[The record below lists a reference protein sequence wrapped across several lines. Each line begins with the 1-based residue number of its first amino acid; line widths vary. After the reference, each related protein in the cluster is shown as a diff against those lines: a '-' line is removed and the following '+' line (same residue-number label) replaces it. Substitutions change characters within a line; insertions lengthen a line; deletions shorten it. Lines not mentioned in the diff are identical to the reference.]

1 MDLLSLRYFQ
11 VVARLEHISRAA
23 SELHVAQP
31 SVSRTIARL
40 ETELGVPL
48 FNRQGRQIRLNQFG
62 AAFLRRVDRIL
73 SELDDARRELSDA
86 AGLEQGSVAVAAET
100 LLTLTNL
107 LAAFLTRYPGV
118 SVRLFQS
125 TAEAMVQQLR
135 TRKVDLC
142 VASQPLTG
150 PALRCTEL
158 IREEVLLAVPPGH
171 RLAERESVDMT
182 MLADEPFVTTRPGH
196 WQRVLADRLFTEAG
210 LQPTIICEGDEPG
223 AIQDLI
229 SAGLGVGLIPT
240 MSRRAATHAPVAWLH
255 VEVPNCVRTLT
266 LVWWED
272 AFLST
277 AAQRFRD
284 LAVQQFQQLTAE
296 N

>member
-23 SELHVAQP
+23 SELRVAQP

-40 ETELGVPL
+40 ESELGVPL
-48 FNRQGRQIRLNQFG
+48 FDRQGRQIRLNQFG

-100 LLTLTNL
+100 LLTLTHL
-107 LAAFLTRYPGV
+107 LAAFLARYPGV

-125 TAEAMVQQLR
+125 TAETMVQQMR
-135 TRKVDLC
+135 TREIDFC

-150 PALRCTEL
+150 PALRSIEL
-158 IREEVLLAVPPGH
+158 VREEVLLAVPPGH
-171 RLAERESVDMT
+171 RLAEREAVDMA
-182 MLADEPFVTTRPGH
+182 MLADEPFVTTRPGY
-196 WQRVLADRLFTEAG
+196 WQRALADRLFAEAG
-210 LQPTIICEGDEPG
+210 LQPAIICEGDEPG

-229 SAGLGVGLIPT
+229 GAGLGVGLIPT
-240 MSRRAATHAPVAWLH
+240 MSRRAAPHAPVALLH
-255 VEVPNCVRTLT
+255 VEAPNCVRTLT
-266 LVWWED
+266 LVWRDD

-284 LAVQQFQQLTAE
+284 LAVQLFPQLPAE